1 MSTQTDAEQLAR
13 ALSAMTPSE
22 AEFELQALRERLHQ
36 SELRLQ
42 GIQQISQIGQLL
54 ASDPDL
60 DSVIEEIGRRTAV
73 LMECERAT
81 LYVVADDRRSL
92 LARLVNPGTSAGGE
106 PALPER
112 LESVHLVEL
121 GMGQGI
127 AGWVAEHG
135 RAINVKDAYRD
146 PRFDPGIDLVT
157 RFRTRSILC
166 QPIRDRHER
175 PIGVLQ
181 ALNKRVGV
189 NGTDGYFSTAD
200 ETLLETIASQAAV
213 VIRSSRLFIDLA
225 KKHHALLDTQVL
237 LKERNSEMDLMFT
250 IERAAAVARGLPEA
264 LDGALLATLSEYPCE
279 AAAVMLLDDDPD
291 RSPDKRTWRVKRTA
305 GDYGER
311 LDGAIGS
318 ASEPLL
324 EEALVHGRALVLFD
338 DPTLPALPTLL
349 AGFARIETLA
359 LIPLL
364 WRGREDGEPETEE
377 RPVGAL
383 LLVNSR
389 RFPKG
394 FDDLDRDK
402 LGVIASRMALSV
414 TLSSALEEE
423 RKAERMAAIGGAL
436 SGIVH
441 DLRTPLT
448 LLDGYARLLSREVDP
463 AERQVLRDKHKRQ
476 IEGVNA
482 MIQDVLAFARGQSQ
496 VLPRK
501 VWMREFMSDIEEML
515 QIELDGSKVTVNIEE
530 GYRGAVRMDD
540 AKMKRVV
547 TNLVRNAREAMG
559 DEGGELRIK
568 AALDAS
574 GESVLLSVSDTG
586 PGIPKEMEGRLFKSF
601 ATHGK
606 AHGTGLG
613 LAIVKTIV
621 DQHDGTLA
629 VRSEPGVGT
638 TFEIGLPA
646 A

>member
-1 MSTQTDAEQLAR
+1 MSTHAEAEQLAR
-13 ALSAMTPSE
+13 LAAAGVAVEALDLE
-22 AEFELQALRERLHQ
+22 AELKATRQRLHQ
-36 SELRLQ
+36 AELRLQ
-42 GIQQISQIGQLL
+42 GIQQISQIGQFLG
-54 ASDPDL
+54 SDPDL
-60 DSVIEEIGRRTAV
+60 ESVLEEIGRRTTT
-73 LMECERAT
+73 LIECERAT
-81 LYVVADDRRSL
+81 LYVVSDDRRT
-92 LARLVNPGTSAGGE
+92 LAARVLNPEAPESA
-106 PALPER
+106 
-112 LESVHLVEL
+112 HLVEL

-146 PRFDPGIDLVT
+146 PRFDPGMDLVT

-181 ALNKRVGV
+181 ALNKRG
-189 NGTDGYFSTAD
+189 GGGYFSTAD

-213 VIRSSRLFIDLA
+213 VIRNSRLFIDLA
-225 KKHHALLDTQVL
+225 QKHHALLDTQVR

-250 IERAAAVARGLPEA
+250 IERAAAVARGLDEA
-264 LDGALLATLSEYPCE
+264 LDGALSATLSEYPCA
-279 AAAVMLLDDDPD
+279 AAAVMLITDDPD
-291 RSPDKRTWRVKRTA
+291 RAPENRGWRVKRTA
-305 GDYGER
+305 GDEGAR
-311 LDGAIGS
+311 LDHATGS

-324 EEALVHGRALVLFD
+324 AEALVHGRALVLFD
-338 DPTLPALPTLL
+338 DPVLQALPPLL
-349 AGFARIETLA
+349 GPFTHLETLA

-364 WRGREDGEPETEE
+364 WRGREDGEPQAEE

-394 FDDLDRDK
+394 FDDLDRHK

-414 TLSSALEEE
+414 TLAGALEEE

-448 LLDGYARLLSREVDP
+448 LLDGYARLLSREGEA
-463 AERQVLRDKHKRQ
+463 AERQALRDKHKRQ
-476 IEGVNA
+476 IAVVND

-496 VLPRK
+496 VLPRRL
-501 VWMREFMSDIEEML
+501 WMRDFMGDLAEML
-515 QIELDGSKVTVNIEE
+515 QIELAGSKVNVSMADT
-530 GYRGAVRMDD
+530 YRGAVRMDD

-547 TNLVRNAREAMG
+547 TNLVRNALEAMG
-559 DEGGELRIK
+559 EAGGELRIG
-568 AALDAS
+568 ATLDQNDA
-574 GESVLLSVSDTG
+574 GRVIISVSDTG
-586 PGIPKEMEGRLFKSF
+586 PGIPKEMEGRLFQSF

-621 DQHDGTLA
+621 DQHEGTLE
-629 VRSEPGVGT
+629 VRSTPGVGT
-638 TFEIGLPA
+638 TFEISLPA